1 MMLSLESREAN
12 DERFLGEI
20 ILYFSDEMSDI
31 TGSSDEKID
40 ELVEAFLDAQ
50 KIREEIVRKFG
61 EIEEKEQVKIL

>member
-40 ELVEAFLDAQ
+40 ELVEAFMDALPALLKSKLQ
-50 KIREEIVRKFG
+50 AA
-61 EIEEKEQVKIL
+61 

>member
-1 MMLSLESREAN
+1 MY
-12 DERFLGEI
+12 LGEI

-40 ELVEAFLDAQ
+40 ELVEAFMDAQ

>member
-40 ELVEAFLDAQ
+40 ELVEAFMDAQ